1 MVEVAEFLV
10 EQEATLLEEGASVRE
25 SLVTRENMASSVMV
39 RMYNFLN
46 VPLEAVRTSTAAGE
60 VEVPQCDVPSLGKEA
75 LLCKRL
81 TKPSSKSGCAGTANF
96 RIGGSEE
103 FLHVMWSSP
112 NNFDKHASHLAV
124 GVSQERNNKF
134 NDMSVVFINLLI
146 PQLSDKTDDKRAAK
160 ADLGVLHKV
169 AFPLMMQVL
178 SEANL
183 VCSEVCL
190 PRHPGHLVLHA
201 RSDHSRPSVDPADIG
216 CGHICVSSRP
226 KASSGQGGG
235 CCGKKPGIG

>member
-1 MVEVAEFLV
+1 MQFTRLVCSEQLNLSRCTCGLGAICTCVTADMVEVAEALV
-10 EQEATLLEEGASVRE
+10 EQEAALLDEGASVRE
-25 SLVTRENMASSVMV
+25 SPVTRENIASSVMV
-39 RMYNFLN
+39 RMHNFLN

-134 NDMSVVFINLLI
+134 NDMLVVLLN
-146 PQLSDKTDDKRAAK
+146 
-160 ADLGVLHKV
+160 
-169 AFPLMMQVL
+169 PLQ
-178 SEANL
+178 
-183 VCSEVCL
+183 
-190 PRHPGHLVLHA
+190 
-201 RSDHSRPSVDPADIG
+201 SR
-216 CGHICVSSRP
+216 
-226 KASSGQGGG
+226 QMT
-235 CCGKKPGIG
+235 